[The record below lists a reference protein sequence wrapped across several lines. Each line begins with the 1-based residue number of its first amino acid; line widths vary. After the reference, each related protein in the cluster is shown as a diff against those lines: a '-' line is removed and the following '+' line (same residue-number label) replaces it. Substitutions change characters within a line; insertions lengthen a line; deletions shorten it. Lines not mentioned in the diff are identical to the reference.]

1 MAKIFKVSY
10 VVRGGGHPGAILNET
25 KKPKPGDKII
35 LGEQEYQVIEVQ
47 DLLPARGEF
56 NFLHATVEPVN

>member
-10 VVRGGGHPGAILNET
+10 VVRGGEHPGAILNEN
-25 KKPKPGDKII
+25 KKPKPGDKIV
-35 LGEQEYQVIEVQ
+35 LGEDEYTVVEVQ

-56 NFLHATVEPVN
+56 NFLHATVEPNP